1 MGYTGEGEKERQE
14 EGRLVSMYLP
24 GQGKHS
30 LDGHCLFPT
39 NLISGWC
46 TRAIPRADV
55 ANIERLVV
63 TNIARDFDP
72 VE

>member
-1 MGYTGEGEKERQE
+1 MGYTGGGKKKQRKVGE
-14 EGRLVSMYLP
+14 LVSMYLP
-24 GQGKHS
+24 EQGEHS

-46 TRAIPRADV
+46 TRAIPRTDV

-63 TNIARDFDP
+63 TNIARDLEP

>member
-1 MGYTGEGEKERQE
+1 
-14 EGRLVSMYLP
+14 MYLP
-24 GQGKHS
+24 EQAMYS

-39 NLISGWC
+39 NLINGWC
-46 TRAIPRADV
+46 TRAIPRTDV

-63 TNIARDFDP
+63 TNIASGLEP